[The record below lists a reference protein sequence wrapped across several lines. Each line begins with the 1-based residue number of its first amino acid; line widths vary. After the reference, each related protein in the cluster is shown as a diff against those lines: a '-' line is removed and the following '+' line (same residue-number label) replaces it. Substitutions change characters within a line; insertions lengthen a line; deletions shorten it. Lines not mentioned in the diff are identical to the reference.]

1 MLASG
6 YNLTD
11 NERYEGFCVELIRE
25 IAHLVGFN
33 YTIRLAPEAKY
44 GISDPKTGEWNG
56 IVRELMD
63 RVYSFSSS
71 FFPYWTINSYF
82 AVLLLKWTDN
92 IPLFYFTIQFTNNNL
107 LLFLNWVQKADLAIG
122 SMTINYARESVIDFT
137 KPFMNLG
144 ISIMFKVGSFC
155 AIFYSKV
162 RTIK

>member
-71 FFPYWTINSYF
+71 FYFIPYRTINSYF

-92 IPLFYFTIQFTNNNL
+92 IPLFYFTIQFTDN
-107 LLFLNWVQKADLAIG
+107 
-122 SMTINYARESVIDFT
+122 
-137 KPFMNLG
+137 NLG
-144 ISIMFKVGSFC
+144 IVIFKLGTESRFGH
-155 AIFYSKV
+155 
-162 RTIK
+162 R

>member
-1 MLASG
+1 MPYVLLASG

-63 RVYSFSSS
+63 RVTHFPFFYS
-71 FFPYWTINSYF
+71 INSDSF
-82 AVLLLKWTDN
+82 AVL
-92 IPLFYFTIQFTNNNL
+92 FFFR
-107 LLFLNWVQKADLAIG
+107 
-122 SMTINYARESVIDFT
+122 MTSR
-137 KPFMNLG
+137 
-144 ISIMFKVGSFC
+144 
-155 AIFYSKV
+155 
-162 RTIK
+162 

>member
-1 MLASG
+1 VPYVLLASG

-71 FFPYWTINSYF
+71 FFSY
-82 AVLLLKWTDN
+82 
-92 IPLFYFTIQFTNNNL
+92 
-107 LLFLNWVQKADLAIG
+107 
-122 SMTINYARESVIDFT
+122 
-137 KPFMNLG
+137 
-144 ISIMFKVGSFC
+144 
-155 AIFYSKV
+155 
-162 RTIK
+162 

>member
-1 MLASG
+1 LLASG

-63 RVYSFSSS
+63 RVQFFSPFKFYSV
-71 FFPYWTINSYF
+71 NSYF
-82 AVLLLKWTDN
+82 AVVLMIWTDN
-92 IPLFYFTIQFTNNNL
+92 KSFLFFTIQ
-107 LLFLNWVQKADLAIG
+107 
-122 SMTINYARESVIDFT
+122 
-137 KPFMNLG
+137 
-144 ISIMFKVGSFC
+144 SI
-155 AIFYSKV
+155 
-162 RTIK
+162 